1 MVTIQSIRENPA
13 LAELGIAY
21 FQSKWNSVRP
31 EMYQDAIM
39 HSLQAPGDLP
49 QWYLLFKEDRIIGC
63 VGLIPNDFISRM
75 DLYPWLCALFVDEE
89 ERKQGYGKLLI
100 DCVAEATKKAGFDK
114 LYLSTEHRTYYER
127 YDFKYIGLG
136 HHPWGEDSRIYE
148 LEL

>member
-1 MVTIQSIRENPA
+1 MVTIQSIRENPE
-13 LAELGIAY
+13 LAEQGIAY

-49 QWYLLFKEDRIIGC
+49 QWYLLFKEGRIIGC

-89 ERKQGYGKLLI
+89 ERRQGYAKLLI
-100 DCVAEATKKAGFDK
+100 DCVAEATKKAGFDT
-114 LYLSTEHRTYYER
+114 LYLSTAHRNYYER
-127 YDFKYIGLG
+127 YDFKYIGQG
-136 HHPWGEDSRIYE
+136 HHPWGDDSRIYA

>member
-1 MVTIQSIRENPA
+1 MVTIQSIRENPE

-89 ERKQGYGKLLI
+89 ERKQGYGKLLN

-114 LYLSTEHRTYYER
+114 
-127 YDFKYIGLG
+127 
-136 HHPWGEDSRIYE
+136 
-148 LEL
+148 